1 MYVNDPR
8 FGANYGG
15 QSGSAPVLTGWM
27 PTSSVAAIFGWVT
40 VGALP
45 LLRLRLL
52 AVSHSLRSG

>member
-1 MYVNDPR
+1 MWSAGELSPSWPAV
-8 FGANYGG
+8 AV
-15 QSGSAPVLTGWM
+15 GSAPVLTGWM
-27 PTSSVAAIFGWVT
+27 PTSSVAAIFGWAT